1 MQRETSSF
9 TSEPTRRIASVN
21 RCMMLRSSMIAGRS
35 ASNGCWYLEAEHQ
48 RDAFDVS
55 CPTMGQFDSRLT
67 TMTWQTSSSLPAS
80 DAFPVSRDVLPSI
93 IEQIIQ
99 VRRRLSNSRSC
110 RSSRVLT
117 FESRFSPSS
126 MASLKQSHQG
136 LVI

>member
-1 MQRETSSF
+1 MQNGTSSL
-9 TSEPTRRIASVN
+9 TSKPTRRIPSTN

-35 ASNGCWYLEAEHQ
+35 ASNGCWYLEVEHQ

-55 CPTMGQFDSRLT
+55 CPTMGQFNSQLT
-67 TMTWQTSSSLPAS
+67 TMTWQTSSSFLAS

-110 RSSRVLT
+110 RSSRVFT

-126 MASLKQSHQG
+126 MASLIQSHQG
-136 LVI
+136 FVI